1 MQQWASVS
9 CELSQLCLLCA
20 SIRPLFPPFQA
31 VDALSDP
38 GKRRDYDHRL
48 KQEEA
53 GGGLGGSG
61 GSGGSAAAGSA
72 SPHFDAGSA
81 PGASGGPREMDMPC
95 RACGRSHS
103 AIITELDV

>member
-1 MQQWASVS
+1 MWS
-9 CELSQLCLLCA
+9 CELPPLNYA
-20 SIRPLFPPFQA
+20 SSVPPNPTPRSPLQA

-53 GGGLGGSG
+53 GGGRGGSG
-61 GSGGSAAAGSA
+61 GGGGPSATGSA
-72 SPHFDAGSA
+72 SPHFDAGGA
-81 PGASGGPREMDMPC
+81 PGASGPREMDMPC